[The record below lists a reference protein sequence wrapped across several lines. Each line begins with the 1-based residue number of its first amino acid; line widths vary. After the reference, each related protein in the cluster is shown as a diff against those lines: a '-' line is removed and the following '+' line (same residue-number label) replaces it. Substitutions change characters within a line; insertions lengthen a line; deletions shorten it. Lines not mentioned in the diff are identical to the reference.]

1 MFVEAFFFEVWCKSG
16 GPLSMISPLEFKDP
30 IVFWPSSF
38 IAFWIVQGFLLA
50 STMQFEWRVCRKGAS
65 HSQVLGQSTS
75 KYWSNCGPEG
85 NLRMLQTW
93 FDAGPQGKQFFLTVS
108 PMCAYKLQLEDITP
122 LGMVFSRASG
132 GKFEQHRQE
141 VWFCRLKGMTKCF
154 TVDLNFDEKP
164 GEVKV
169 TLLQLSGDSVHDAW
183 YFGHIFQFNEFCS
196 EAFWLSKHYLY
207 LCMNGTSKLLEGAD
221 SHFFF
226 LKCGVSS

>member
-38 IAFWIVQGFLLA
+38 IAFWIVQRFLLA

-65 HSQVLGQSTS
+65 HSRVLGQSAS

-141 VWFCRLKGMTKCF
+141 VWFCRPKGMTKCF

-207 LCMNGTSKLLEGAD
+207 LCMNGASKLLEGAD

-226 LKCGVSS
+226 